1 MAKLSKVDL
10 SKVDSKTG
18 LLKYWWPFIE
28 MVDKGESFKLGTQ
41 GQNGEVIIASNNK
54 ANTKRMVQKMKQ
66 QVTVAQV
73 RRYLQSG
80 TPRGLGP
87 YTLPTQGGGSVKV
100 TDLWKDNVKP
110 MKANSGDKIGG
121 RDTEIYSEVL
131 AQYCLAYAI
140 VFGEAATMQNSL
152 NIDGTNVEFKSD
164 VFSKCKPLMVTPGG
178 FNLNTANFRNRL
190 ARFGSQPIATNEYW
204 IDTQGLAML
213 EVKTKFDLRDVHKIF
228 NDKIFDATTFS
239 GNPYT
244 PYLRVKKELG
254 LPGTDKW
261 NPADIWVM
269 TKKGL
274 IDQVHFNRVI
284 KARKNTP
291 AINVCNNFLMEKFR
305 SRDIIPISLKKPSK
319 KPHVVVVNSDEYFE
333 RVVLGLTNNPTVEM
347 TAENRDVKINFTLQT
362 IQIPSTRG
370 LRGMLA
376 ARRRGAIANGRV
388 KAGTEK
394 HVRIKYHVNNKK
406 IELEFEQTKKPSG
419 VRAKMGSLGYGN
431 FTSIIDGTAKQ
442 GVNRLNQ
449 IQEDYSDIG
458 VKTNPWFNA
467 NLDKLDDAQY
477 ARLQQYVGEIWKE
490 ITKDN
495 APDFSKITELNNAT
509 KLASKAMAGE
519 FGLSI
524 AGIKQKQV
532 QLRLITN
539 LYEACASVAFGTGLN
554 SEERA
559 LIEAGGFAPTRKTKM
574 NASVYVK
581 VY

>member
-1 MAKLSKVDL
+1 MAKLSRTDL

-28 MVDKGESFKLGTQ
+28 MIDKGQPFKLGTQ
-41 GQNGEVIIASNNK
+41 GQEGEVIIASNNK
-54 ANTKRMVQKMKQ
+54 PNTKRMVQKMKQ

-100 TDLWKDNVKP
+100 TDLWKENVKP
-110 MKANSGDKIGG
+110 MKADSSDKIGG
-121 RDTEIYSEVL
+121 RDTEVYSEVL

-178 FNLNTANFRNRL
+178 FNLNTATFRNRL

-204 IDTQGLAML
+204 IDTQGLAMKK
-213 EVKTKFDLRDVHKIF
+213 VKDQFKLGKDVKIF

-239 GNPYT
+239 ANPYT
-244 PYLRVKKELG
+244 PYLLVKKKLG
-254 LPGTDKW
+254 LPGEDKW

-269 TKKGL
+269 SKKGI

-284 KARKNTP
+284 KARRNTP
-291 AINVCNNFLMEKFR
+291 TINVCNNFLMEKFKEGN
-305 SRDIIPISLKKPSK
+305 IIPISLKKPSK
-319 KPHVVVVNSDEYFE
+319 NPHVVTVNGDEYFE
-333 RVVLGLTNNPTVEM
+333 RVVLGQTNNPTVEM
-347 TAENRDVKINFTLQT
+347 TAENRDVKINFTLET
-362 IQIPSTRG
+362 VQIPSTRG
-370 LRGMLA
+370 LKGMLA
-376 ARRRGAIANGRV
+376 ARRRGGAVNGQV
-388 KAGTEK
+388 VPGSQK
-394 HVRIKYHVNNKK
+394 HIRIKYHVNNKK
-406 IELEFEQTKKPSG
+406 IELEFVQTG
-419 VRAKMGSLGYGN
+419 QQALARAKMGSLGNDN
-431 FTSIIDGTAKQ
+431 FTKIINGTAKQ
-442 GVNRLNQ
+442 GVKKLND
-449 IQEDYSDIG
+449 IQENYSDIG
-458 VKTNPWFNA
+458 VKTNPWFNSK
-467 NLDKLDDAQY
+467 LDKLDDAQY

-495 APDFSKITELNNAT
+495 APDFSKITELNNAA

-532 QLRLITN
+532 QMRLITN

-554 SEERA
+554 KEERA
-559 LIEAGGFAPTRKTKM
+559 MIEAGGFAPSRKTKF